1 MDWFFSKFHWI
12 AGIGLAVSIGLLL
25 YLNFQPTSLNGPLS
39 SHTKGLVTLQPA
51 LNNTTDYTIQG
62 YFLGAEKKEVN
73 GSPFIFLHMKQER
86 VNGELFDIII
96 PEDMASVDSQHN
108 KPSFFMGKENTYK
121 RIKLRLR
128 YTTQGETLK
137 KSFDAN
143 DLLEWEGL
151 IFFVNQP

>member
-25 YLNFQPTSLNGPLS
+25 YLNFKPTSLNGPLS
-39 SHTKGLVTLQPA
+39 SPTKGLVTLQPA

-96 PEDMASVDSQHN
+96 PEDMVSVDSQHN
-108 KPSFFMGKENTYK
+108 KPSFFMGKESKYK
-121 RIKLRLR
+121 RLKLRLKYR
-128 YTTQGETLK
+128 TEGELLK
-137 KSFDAN
+137 ELHDTK